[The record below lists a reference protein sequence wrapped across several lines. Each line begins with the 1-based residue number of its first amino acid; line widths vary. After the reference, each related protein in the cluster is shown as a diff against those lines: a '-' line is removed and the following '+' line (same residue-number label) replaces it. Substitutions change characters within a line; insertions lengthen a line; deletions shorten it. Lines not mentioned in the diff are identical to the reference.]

1 VTSRLVVDA
10 VQAVDWGVLAYFLL
24 INSSYAMLIAL
35 AAAEFFRDLR
45 LAPVASHE
53 DDLASPFTPGVSIVV
68 PAYNEELS
76 IVESVRAMLS
86 LRYPLFEVVVVID
99 GATDSTFAVLEQA
112 FDLVEVPRVV
122 PSDVPTMKA
131 VEAVY
136 TSSVGGSLT
145 VARKP
150 NSGRADTLNA
160 GVNIARFPLVCFVD
174 ADSILDSEALL
185 RVARPFLEDPETVV
199 ATGGTLRAVNGCEVV
214 QGRVTEV
221 RMPARWI
228 PRIQVVEYLRA
239 FLLGRTGWSRLSS
252 LLIISGAFGLFK
264 RDVVVEC
271 GGLDASCIGEDAE
284 LVCHIHRLM
293 REQRRRYRVVFV
305 AEPVSWTEV
314 PFTASALNRQ
324 RRRWSRGLAE
334 VLWRYRRM
342 ILNPRY
348 GRIGLVT
355 LPYYLVFELLAPFVE
370 LLGVLV
376 VAIGLFFGLVNLGF
390 GALFLGVAVGYA
402 LLLSL
407 AALIIEEFSF
417 HRYAGWKDLSIAV
430 GAALVENAG
439 YRQMTAVSRL
449 LGVWDAVGRRSY
461 VWGEMPRQGFGTD
474 DQGSPPRPV
483 TAAAPVD
490 GGADR
495 PI

>member
-1 VTSRLVVDA
+1 MTSRLVVDA

-185 RVARPFLEDPETVV
+185 RVARPFLEDPENVV

-417 HRYAGWKDLSIAV
+417 HRYAGWKDS
-430 GAALVENAG
+430 EHC
-439 YRQMTAVSRL
+439 R
-449 LGVWDAVGRRSY
+449 GR
-461 VWGEMPRQGFGTD
+461 
-474 DQGSPPRPV
+474 GS
-483 TAAAPVD
+483 
-490 GGADR
+490 G
-495 PI
+495 

>member
-24 INSSYAMLIAL
+24 INSSYAVLIAL
-35 AAAEFFRDLR
+35 AGAEFCRDLR
-45 LAPVASHE
+45 MAPVAGHE

-99 GATDSTFAVLEQA
+99 GATDGTFAALQRA

-122 PSDVPTMKA
+122 PSDVPTMKP

-136 TSSVGGSLT
+136 TSRAGGFLT

-185 RVARPFLEDPETVV
+185 RVARPFLEDPEHVV

-214 QGRVTEV
+214 QGRVTKV

-228 PRIQVVEYLRA
+228 PRVQVVEYLRA
-239 FLLGRTGWSRLSS
+239 FLLGRTGWSRLAS
-252 LLIISGAFGLFK
+252 LLIISGAFGLFR

-293 REQRRRYRVVFV
+293 REQRRPYRVVFV

-314 PFTASALNRQ
+314 PFTAAALNRQ

-376 VAIGLFFGLVNLGF
+376 VAVGLFFGLVNLGF
-390 GALFLGVAVGYA
+390 GALFLSVAVGYA

-417 HRYAGWKDLSIAV
+417 HRYTGWKDLSVAV

-449 LGVWDAVGRRSY
+449 LGVWDAVGRRRY
-461 VWGEMPRQGFGTD
+461 VWGEMPRQGFQTET
-474 DQGSPPRPV
+474 QASSPRPPV
-483 TAAAPVD
+483 AAAPV
-490 GGADR
+490 AVTTDR